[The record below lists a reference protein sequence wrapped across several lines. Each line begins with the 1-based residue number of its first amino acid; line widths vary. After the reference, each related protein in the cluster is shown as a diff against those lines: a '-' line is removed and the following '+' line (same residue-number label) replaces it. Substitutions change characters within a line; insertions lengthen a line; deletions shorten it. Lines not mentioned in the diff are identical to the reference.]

1 MSDGGSLGE
10 VVAAQLST
18 ARRTAQSTERE
29 LLATIS
35 AGGRPAMEEF
45 YFLHFARLAKFF
57 LHVSGKVD
65 LVEELINDTMFDV
78 WQESANIGS
87 DTSVREWIMGLA
99 YSHAQMRL
107 AGVGLSYPHM
117 PTSVPFTKHGN
128 APTKT
133 AEIPRDQQDFL
144 MKLPFEER
152 AALHLIYAG
161 GFSRQSIADI
171 MDTSCERVDELLAD
185 ARQRLRHM
193 EEEIK
198 RQQPCLLGT

>member
-10 VVAAQLST
+10 VAPAQLST
-18 ARRTAQSTERE
+18 ARRAAQSTERE

-35 AGGRPAMEEF
+35 AGGRSAMEEL

-57 LHVSGKVD
+57 LHVSGRVD
-65 LVEELINDTMFDV
+65 LIEELINDTMFDV
-78 WQESANIGS
+78 WQESAKIASN
-87 DTSVREWIMGLA
+87 TSVPAWIMGLA

-107 AGVGLSYPHM
+107 AGVGLSRPHLS
-117 PTSVPFTKHGN
+117 TSAPFTKHGS
-128 APTKT
+128 APTT
-133 AEIPRDQQDFL
+133 TSQIPWDQQDFL

-171 MDTSCERVDELLAD
+171 MDTSCERVDVLLAD
-185 ARQRLRHM
+185 ARHRLRHL
-193 EEEIK
+193 EEGIK
-198 RQQPCLLGT
+198 RQQPCSLST